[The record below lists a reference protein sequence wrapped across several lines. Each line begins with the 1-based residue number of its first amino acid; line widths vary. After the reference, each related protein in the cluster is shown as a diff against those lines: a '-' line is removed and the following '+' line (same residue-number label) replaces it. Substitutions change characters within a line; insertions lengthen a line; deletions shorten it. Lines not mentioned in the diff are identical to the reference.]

1 MRILGIV
8 LIILG
13 VVGFFIGSVSFTQE
27 ETVADLGPV
36 EIEREETRS
45 FPITPVAAGFAVA
58 AWVVLVVADVRRTRT
73 WMYLRTSENR
83 EDDGR
88 LAPLPSSS
96 TPTSAP

>member
-45 FPITPVAAGFAVA
+45 FPITPVAAGIAVA
-58 AWVVLVVADVRRTRT
+58 AGVVLVVADVRRPRT
-73 WMYLRTSENR
+73 
-83 EDDGR
+83 
-88 LAPLPSSS
+88 
-96 TPTSAP
+96 